1 MYWRARFGNRFFV
14 TAIAIAG
21 GAVVIEPRPATALDL
36 LGLFGDE
43 PTQASQSAP
52 AAKHRAAANAPK
64 QKIAREARE
73 GMTPDAGERPT
84 RSARKTEKRGG
95 DEPDTMDFGDDA
107 LLGLEAKPAK
117 RVESKIDAKPA
128 ATAHRH
134 LPLFVVVALGQQQL
148 TVYNHDGVVTR
159 SQISSGMPGHETP
172 RGVFTILARELM
184 HHSNLYSNA
193 PMPFMQRVT
202 WSGVAMHT
210 GVVPGHP
217 ASHGCVRLPASFAPK
232 IWGLTRI
239 GERVVISHENVQPEP
254 ITHAWLPVPKMSLAP
269 GAELEKD
276 KEKGADNIA
285 APAVAPKPAIEQTTT
300 NTASP
305 TATPRAPDNSTQQ
318 TSTGDAMTPV
328 TGAAT
333 PKTISLTTPSFISS
347 AEAAPL
353 PDIPPV
359 NPPVVAPVETPA
371 PIVEA
376 PKTENLASQKLL
388 NPREYAEELKNRAVA
403 DLTAARK
410 MVRDVSTTLA
420 AKRGELARVGAIQRT
435 AENALAA
442 AQARVDAAAKRL
454 ESANAVVETKKQDA
468 ANAPATASPAITEA
482 RAARMAQ
489 AIDAALTEKF
499 AAVEAKLDA
508 EYALPDLK
516 AKLEAAQKAP
526 TTLDAEIADLTH
538 RLSDAEAR
546 ADAATKAEK
555 IARRRTEVVS
565 VLISRKDKKI
575 YVRQGLVPVFDA
587 PVTIRDPEAPLGTHL
602 YIATA
607 PGDDGKSL
615 QWTVLS
621 PPTDGQR
628 FAPGPSE
635 ALDRI
640 ELAQETRDR
649 LSELFWTGGSII
661 VSDQPP
667 SSETGADGTDL
678 TVRAR

>member
-1 MYWRARFGNRFFV
+1 MYWRTRMGNKIFV
-14 TAIAIAG
+14 TAIAIAS
-21 GAVVIEPRPATALDL
+21 GAVVVEPRPATALDL
-36 LGLFGDE
+36 LGLFGGE
-43 PTQASQSAP
+43 ETP
-52 AAKHRAAANAPK
+52 RAAVAAPGAKPRAATK
-64 QKIAREARE
+64 QKIVREAVTRE
-73 GMTPDAGERPT
+73 TDTRERPI
-84 RSARKTEKRGG
+84 RIARKIEKRGS
-95 DEPDTMDFGDDA
+95 DQPDRLDVGDDD
-107 LLGLEAKPAK
+107 LSGLDPKPWQ
-117 RVESKIDAKPA
+117 RVESKSDAKPA
-128 ATAHRH
+128 VTARRH
-134 LPLFVVVALGQQQL
+134 LPLFVVVALGEQQL

-172 RGVFTILARELM
+172 RGIFTILARELM

-217 ASHGCVRLPASFAPK
+217 ASHGCVRLPASFAPRL
-232 IWGLTRI
+232 WGLTRI

-254 ITHAWLPVPKMSLAP
+254 ISHAWLPVPKLRPAP
-269 GAELEKD
+269 GDLP
-276 KEKGADNIA
+276 EKGKVIDGKVIA
-285 APAVAPKPAIEQTTT
+285 APAVAPKPSTD
-300 NTASP
+300 P
-305 TATPRAPDNSTQQ
+305 TATNAPAPTMTPRAPDDSTRQ
-318 TSTGDAMTPV
+318 TSTGGAIAPATN
-328 TGAAT
+328 AAT
-333 PKTISLTTPSFISS
+333 PRTISLTTPSFISS

-353 PDIPPV
+353 P
-359 NPPVVAPVETPA
+359 APATSNSPINASAPA
-371 PIVEA
+371 PGDA
-376 PKTENLASQKLL
+376 PAAAPQKLL
-388 NPREYAEELKNRAVA
+388 NPREYAEELKKKTVA
-403 DLTAARK
+403 DLAAARK
-410 MVRDVSTTLA
+410 QVRDLSATLDV
-420 AKRGELARVGAIQRT
+420 KRNEFARVGAVQRA

-442 AQARVDAAAKRL
+442 AQTRIDLATQRL
-454 ESANAVVETKKQDA
+454 EKAVADVEAKKQEA
-468 ANAPATASPAITEA
+468 ANPLEASSPAVAAA
-482 RAARMAQ
+482 RAARLAQ
-489 AIDAALTEKF
+489 QTQAALQEKY

-508 EYALPDLK
+508 EYALPELK

-526 TTLDAEIADLTH
+526 AALDAEISELA
-538 RLSDAEAR
+538 RRMVEAEAM
-546 ADAATKAEK
+546 AEAATKAEK
-555 IARRRTEVVS
+555 MARLRTEAVS

-587 PVTIRDPEAPLGTHL
+587 PVTITDPDAPLGTHL
-602 YIATA
+602 FIATA

-628 FAPGPSE
+628 SAPGPSA

-640 ELAQETRDR
+640 ELAQDVRDR

>member
-1 MYWRARFGNRFFV
+1 MYWRARFGNRVFV
-14 TAIAIAG
+14 TAIAIAS
-21 GAVVIEPRPATALDL
+21 GAIVVEPRPATALDL
-36 LGLFGDE
+36 IGLFGGDDQ
-43 PTQASQSAP
+43 PAAAQSAQSE
-52 AAKHRAAANAPK
+52 KHHAGSK

-73 GMTPDAGERPT
+73 AIARVAGERPT
-84 RSARKTEKRGG
+84 RNARKAEKHGG
-95 DEPDTMDFGDDA
+95 DLSDSMDIGDDY
-107 LLGLEAKPAK
+107 LLGLEEKPAK
-117 RVESKIDAKPA
+117 RIEPKIDPKPA
-128 ATAHRH
+128 VTTRRH
-134 LPLFVVVALGQQQL
+134 LPLFVVVALGEQQL

-217 ASHGCVRLPASFAPK
+217 ASHGCVRLPASFAPRL
-232 IWGLTRI
+232 WGLTRI
-239 GERVVISHENVQPEP
+239 GERVVISHANVQPEP
-254 ITHAWLPVPKMSLAP
+254 ITHSWLPAPKMSLAP
-269 GAELEKD
+269 GAEQEKD

-285 APAVAPKPAIEQTTT
+285 APAAAPKLSTEPAT

-305 TATPRAPDNSTQQ
+305 TATPRAPNDSTQP
-318 TSTGDAMTPV
+318 TSTGGVVAPAP
-328 TGAAT
+328 GIAT
-333 PKTISLTTPSFISS
+333 PRTISLTTPSFISS

-353 PDIPPV
+353 PDTPV
-359 NPPVVAPVETPA
+359 AVAPVEAPA
-371 PIVEA
+371 PVVEA
-376 PKTENLASQKLL
+376 PKTESLAAQKLL
-388 NPREYAEELKNRAVA
+388 NPREYAEELKNKAVA
-403 DLTAARK
+403 DLNAARK
-410 MVRDVSTTLA
+410 LMRELSTTLA
-420 AKRGELARVGAIQRT
+420 ARRNELTRVGAIHRA
-435 AENALAA
+435 AENALTA
-442 AQARVDAAAKRL
+442 AQTRVDAATKRL
-454 ESANAVVETKKQDA
+454 ESASAYVETKKQEA
-468 ANAPATASPAITEA
+468 ANAPAAASPAIVEA

-489 AIDAALTEKF
+489 AIEAALAEKF

-508 EYALPDLK
+508 EYALPELM

-526 TTLDAEIADLTH
+526 AALDAEIADLTH
-538 RLSDAEAR
+538 RLADAEAT
-546 ADAATKAEK
+546 ADAATKTEK
-555 IARRRTEVVS
+555 TARRRTEVVS

-587 PVTIRDPEAPLGTHL
+587 PVTIRDPDAPLGTHV

-628 FAPGPSE
+628 FSPAPSE
-635 ALDRI
+635 ALERI

-649 LSELFWTGGSII
+649 LSELFWTGSSII

-678 TVRAR
+678 TVRAH

>member
-1 MYWRARFGNRFFV
+1 MYSRARFGNRFFV

-52 AAKHRAAANAPK
+52 AAKHRAAPNAPK

-84 RSARKTEKRGG
+84 RSARKMEKRGG

-107 LLGLEAKPAK
+107 LPGLEAKPAK
-117 RVESKIDAKPA
+117 RVESKNDAKPA

-254 ITHAWLPVPKMSLAP
+254 IAHAWLPVPKMSLAP
-269 GAELEKD
+269 GAEPEKD

-285 APAVAPKPAIEQTTT
+285 APAVAPKPAIEPTTT

-318 TSTGDAMTPV
+318 TSTGGAMTPV

-359 NPPVVAPVETPA
+359 VAPVETPA
-371 PIVEA
+371 PIAET

-388 NPREYAEELKNRAVA
+388 NPREYAEELKNKAVA

-420 AKRGELARVGAIQRT
+420 AKRGELARVGAIQRA

-442 AQARVDAAAKRL
+442 AQTRVDAAAKRL
-454 ESANAVVETKKQDA
+454 ENANAVVDAKKQEA
-468 ANAPATASPAITEA
+468 ANAPAAASPAITEA

-489 AIDAALTEKF
+489 TIDAALTEKF

-508 EYALPDLK
+508 EYALPELK

-526 TTLDAEIADLTH
+526 SALDAEIADMTH
-538 RLSDAEAR
+538 RLSDAEAS
-546 ADAATKAEK
+546 AEAATKAEK

-575 YVRQGLVPVFDA
+575 YVRQGLVTVFDA
-587 PVTIRDPEAPLGTHL
+587 AVTTSDPETPLGTHL

-635 ALDRI
+635 ALERI
-640 ELAQETRDR
+640 ELAQDTRDR